1 MFPAFVCFG
10 GRPRFSAIKLSLI
23 QQIQFI
29 PALLDWNRGYKEK
42 SILTLGCKSN
52 EARTSKVPLRKMKK
66 FFGHI
71 WGNAHAALN
80 LTRGSGFADLLLL
93 GGIAG
98 IVFGLF
104 NFSNEWAAPSS
115 ENTLIDLSPWALP
128 KYTFFSLSR
137 GIIAYIFSLLFT
149 LLYGYWAAKDKI
161 AQRVLIPLLDIL
173 QSLPVLAFLPVV
185 SITLMNLFKNNK
197 IGLELVVIVMIFT
210 GQAWNMTFSFFH
222 SINSIPIEMR
232 EAAAVYR
239 LNWWERFKWME
250 LPYSMMGLVWNSM
263 MSMAGGWFFLMVCE
277 SFTLNDKPY
286 SLPGIGAYMAAACAL
301 DDPHKRHTAQFWA
314 ILAMVLM
321 IVLLDQLLW
330 RPVVVWAQKFRVEE
344 GGAQENATSW
354 FLDFLRRS
362 KILALLEKIF
372 SHNEKPTPL
381 TAADALKP
389 IAQALPSSA
398 LPDINKLNIVGK
410 TVSTLV
416 FVFFMGG
423 LVWGGVKLLLL
434 LLQVGGKDWMEI
446 GVGALATF
454 ARVMAVTV
462 VGTLWALPA
471 GLAIGLSPKLSRILQ
486 PVVQVAASFPA
497 PMLYAV
503 VWLVLKPLGLNTVAM
518 VLMLLGTQWYILFN
532 VIAGAMA
539 IPADLKEMSHSFG
552 VTGWQRFWTLYAPAC
567 FPYLV
572 TGWVTAAGGAW
583 NASIVSEYLVIG
595 SATPEKAI
603 GLGRKISEVA
613 GVAGQEPILAAS
625 VVVMS
630 AMVVLFNRF
639 VWKRLYDLA
648 ETRFSL
654 SK

>member
-1 MFPAFVCFG
+1 
-10 GRPRFSAIKLSLI
+10 
-23 QQIQFI
+23 
-29 PALLDWNRGYKEK
+29 
-42 SILTLGCKSN
+42 
-52 EARTSKVPLRKMKK
+52 MKK
-66 FFGHI
+66 FFGSI

-80 LTRGSGFADLLLL
+80 LTRGSGFADLVLL
-93 GGIAG
+93 GGVAG
-98 IVFGLF
+98 IIFGLF
-104 NFSNEWAAPSS
+104 NFSHEWVAPQ
-115 ENTLIDLSPWALP
+115 TTDFIVDTSPWALP

-137 GIIAYIFSLLFT
+137 GIIAYIFSLTFT

-161 AQRVLIPLLDIL
+161 AARVLIPLLDIL

-185 SITLMNLFKNNK
+185 SIALMRMFPGHN

-210 GQAWNMTFSFFH
+210 GQAWNMTFSFYH
-222 SINSIPIEMR
+222 SISSVPIEMR
-232 EAAAVYR
+232 EATAVYR
-239 LNWWERFKWME
+239 FDWWEKFKWME

-277 SFTLNDKPY
+277 SFTLDGKTYN
-286 SLPGIGAYMAAACAL
+286 LPGLGAYMAKAITL
-301 DDPHKRHTAQFWA
+301 DNKTERWTAQFWA
-314 ILAMVLM
+314 IVAMVLM
-321 IVLLDQLLW
+321 IVALDQLLW

-344 GGAQENATSW
+344 GAGGEAAESW

-362 KILALLEKIF
+362 RILSWLESLLTRE
-372 SHNEKPTPL
+372 EKPL
-381 TAADALKP
+381 AIKTAAADSN
-389 IAQALPSSA
+389 AQYPVQAEK
-398 LPDINKLNIVGK
+398 LPDVHKPNVFGK
-410 TVSTLV
+410 TVSMLV
-416 FVFFMGG
+416 FVSFCVG
-423 LVWGGVKLLLL
+423 LLWGGVKLFRLLL
-434 LLQVGGKDWMEI
+434 DVPGTEWGHI
-446 GVGALATF
+446 GIGACATL
-454 ARVMAVTV
+454 ARVIAATV

-471 GLAIGLSPKLSRILQ
+471 GLAIGLSPRLSRILQ

-497 PMLYAV
+497 PMLYAL
-503 VWLVLKPLGLNTVAM
+503 VWVTLHALGLELNLVSA

-583 NASIVSEYLVIG
+583 NASIVSEYLTIG
-595 SATPEKAI
+595 SDPPIKAI
-603 GLGRKISEVA
+603 GLGAIISKVA
-613 GVAGQEPILAAS
+613 GVAGEEPTLAAS

-639 VWKRLYDLA
+639 IWKRLYDLA

>member
-1 MFPAFVCFG
+1 
-10 GRPRFSAIKLSLI
+10 
-23 QQIQFI
+23 
-29 PALLDWNRGYKEK
+29 
-42 SILTLGCKSN
+42 
-52 EARTSKVPLRKMKK
+52 MKK

-93 GGIAG
+93 GGVAG
-98 IVFGLF
+98 LAFGLF
-104 NFSNEWAAPSS
+104 NFSHEWSAPFKH
-115 ENTLIDLSPWALP
+115 EADIDLSPWALP
-128 KYTFFSLSR
+128 KYTFYSLSR
-137 GIIAYIFSLLFT
+137 GVIAYILSLTFT

-185 SITLMNLFKNNK
+185 SIALMNMFKSNK

-277 SFTLNDKPY
+277 SFTLNDQPF
-286 SLPGIGAYMAAACAL
+286 SLPGIGAYMAKACAL
-301 DDPHKRHTAQFWA
+301 DDEHISERHTAQFWA
-314 ILAMVLM
+314 IVAMVLM

-354 FLDFLRRS
+354 FLDFLHRS
-362 KILALLEKIF
+362 KILALIGRLF
-372 SHNEKPTPL
+372 AHNENPMPSP
-381 TAADALKP
+381 ASDALKP
-389 IAQALPSSA
+389 MTQALPSSA
-398 LPDINKLNIVGK
+398 LPDVNKPNIVGK

-416 FVFFMGG
+416 FIFFMGG
-423 LVWGGVKLLLL
+423 LLWGGLKIVLL

-471 GLAIGLSPKLSRILQ
+471 GLAIGLSPKLSRVLQ

-595 SATPEKAI
+595 SAKPETAI
-603 GLGRKISEVA
+603 GLGAKISKVA